1 MLRLSISKFTA
12 FDGCAPR
19 KSAMLELLQ
28 GHAHMRGGVS
38 WVLQTCVKG
47 PGLPFNLSRYQQ
59 LRIPRAKFFRKI
71 QFPRSLRRRFDHKLA
86 ARTFLGERIAAHARP
101 VLAA

>member
-28 GHAHMRGGVS
+28 GHAHMRGGFG
-38 WVLQTCVKG
+38 WILQTGMKG
-47 PGLPFNLSRYQQ
+47 PGLPSDLSRYEK
-59 LRIPRAKFFRKI
+59 LRVIRAKFLCEI
-71 QFPRSLRRRFDHKLA
+71 QWPRSLSCRLDHKLA
-86 ARTFLGERIAAHARP
+86 ARAFFG
-101 VLAA
+101 

>member
-12 FDGCAPR
+12 DDRCAPR

-38 WVLQTCVKG
+38 WVLQTGVKG
-47 PGLPFNLSRYQQ
+47 PGLPFDLSRY
-59 LRIPRAKFFRKI
+59 
-71 QFPRSLRRRFDHKLA
+71 
-86 ARTFLGERIAAHARP
+86 E
-101 VLAA
+101 

>member
-12 FDGCAPR
+12 YGRCAPR

-38 WVLQTCVKG
+38 WVLQTGVKG
-47 PGLPFNLSRYQQ
+47 PGLPFDLSRY
-59 LRIPRAKFFRKI
+59 
-71 QFPRSLRRRFDHKLA
+71 
-86 ARTFLGERIAAHARP
+86 E
-101 VLAA
+101 